1 MIGAKMGV
9 GGITPM
15 RVGRSE
21 GYGALRVCRS
31 SRCGLVS
38 RSESR
43 RVWAALEPLRER
55 TYRRIWSASVLSNFG
70 QLILGVGAAWEMTR
84 LTTSAGLVA
93 LVQTALMVPLM
104 LVSVPAGAIADMYDR
119 RKIALVGLSF
129 ATLCAAV
136 LTTLAFNGLT
146 SPWVLLAFCS
156 LIGAG
161 VALYSPAW
169 GASIPEQVTPE
180 HLPAAIALGSISY
193 NVARSF
199 GPAVGGVIVL
209 AAGAKAAFLTNSLAY
224 LPLLTAFLLWRRK
237 RIAPRLPP
245 ERIDRAILAGARY
258 ALHSSPVRAAMVRA
272 FSFGLAGAAA
282 SALVPLVARDLLK
295 GNASTYG
302 LLLGCSGV
310 GAVVGAMLVSKA
322 RERLTPEQAFR
333 LCACTGG
340 VMVLVVGFSHILML
354 TGAAMVIAGMVN
366 MLSIALL
373 NVGVQLSVPR
383 WVAGRALASF
393 QASLTGGIAVGA
405 WMWGHLA
412 AQRSIEIAFLG
423 SGVALIL
430 TPLIGLLMPMRHL
443 SPADVEMIELGAEP
457 EVALAITP
465 LSGPIAIEID
475 YRVNP
480 GEARQFY
487 DVMLKL
493 QRARQRNG
501 AFQWSLARDLSD
513 PELWTERYHLPT
525 WLDYS
530 RLRSRFTHADRAL
543 QEAAD
548 AFNDSR
554 TGRRVRRRLER
565 PFGSV
570 RWRADTPDSQGETI
584 NVYPP

>member
-1 MIGAKMGV
+1 MV
-9 GGITPM
+9 P
-15 RVGRSE
+15 SQ
-21 GYGALRVCRS
+21 
-31 SRCGLVS
+31 
-38 RSESR
+38 R
-43 RVWAALEPLRER
+43 RVWAPLEPLRER

-84 LTTSAGLVA
+84 LTTSASLVA
-93 LVQTALMVPLM
+93 LVQTALMLPLM
-104 LVSVPAGAIADMYDR
+104 LVSVPAGAIADMFDR
-119 RKIALVGLSF
+119 RRIAIVGLSF
-129 ATLCAAV
+129 ATVCAAV

-146 SPWVLLAFCS
+146 SPWILLAFCS

-169 GASIPEQVTPE
+169 GASIAEQVTPE

-193 NVARSF
+193 NLARSF

-209 AAGAKAAFLTNSLAY
+209 AAGARAAFLTNSLAY
-224 LPLLTAFLLWRRK
+224 LPLLTAFILWRRK
-237 RIAPRLPP
+237 STAPRLPP

-272 FSFGLAGAAA
+272 FSFGLAGAAG

-302 LLLGCSGV
+302 LLLGCGGV
-310 GAVVGAMLVSKA
+310 GAVVGALLVSKA

-340 VMVLVVGFSHILML
+340 VMVLVIGTSHVLVL
-354 TGAAMVIAGMVN
+354 TAAAMAIAGMVN

-383 WVAGRALASF
+383 WVAGRALAGF
-393 QASLTGGIAVGA
+393 QASLTGGIALGA
-405 WMWGHLA
+405 GMWGHVA

-430 TPLIGLLMPMRHL
+430 TPLIGLLIPMRHL
-443 SPADVEMIELGAEP
+443 LPADVEMIEIGSEP

-465 LSGPIAIEID
+465 RSGPIAIEID
-475 YRVNP
+475 YRVDP

-548 AFNDSR
+548 AFNGAR
-554 TGRRVRRRLER
+554 TARRVRRRLER

-570 RWRADTPDSQGETI
+570 RWRADTPDSQGDTI

>member
-1 MIGAKMGV
+1 
-9 GGITPM
+9 M
-15 RVGRSE
+15 RAAGPDPKADHQ
-21 GYGALRVCRS
+21 YGSRLRAECCLEEIKQRKRVP
-31 SRCGLVS
+31 VS
-38 RSESR
+38 RSGPR
-43 RVWAALEPLRER
+43 RIWPALEPLRER
-55 TYRRIWSASVLSNFG
+55 IYLRIWSASVVSNFG

-84 LTTSAGLVA
+84 LTTSASFVA
-93 LVQTALMVPLM
+93 LVQTALMLPLM
-104 LVSVPAGAIADMYDR
+104 LVSVPAGAIADMFDR
-119 RKIALVGLSF
+119 RKIAIVGLSF

-146 SPWVLLAFCS
+146 TPWVLLIFCS

-169 GASIPEQVTPE
+169 GASIPEQVSPQ

-193 NVARSF
+193 NLARSF

-209 AAGAKAAFLTNSLAY
+209 AAGARAAFLTNSLAY
-224 LPLLTAFLLWRRK
+224 LPLLTAFVLWRRK
-237 RIAPRLPP
+237 RTVPRLPP
-245 ERIDRAILAGARY
+245 ERIDRAIVAGARY

-272 FSFGLAGAAA
+272 FSFGLAGAAG

-310 GAVVGAMLVSKA
+310 GAVAGALLVSKA
-322 RERLTPEQAFR
+322 RERLTHEQAYR

-340 VMVLVVGFSHILML
+340 AMVLVIGLSHVLIL
-354 TGAAMVIAGMVN
+354 TAAAMVIAGMAN
-366 MLSIALL
+366 MLAIALL
-373 NVGVQLSVPR
+373 NVSVQLSVPR
-383 WVAGRALASF
+383 WVAGRALAGF
-393 QASLTGGIAVGA
+393 QASLTGGIALGA
-405 WMWGHLA
+405 GMWGHVT
-412 AQRSIEIAFLG
+412 AQRGIEIAFLA

-430 TPLIGLLMPMRHL
+430 TPLIGLLMPLRQN
-443 SPADVEMIELGAEP
+443 SPAGVEMIDIGHEP
-457 EVALAITP
+457 EVALAITAR
-465 LSGPIAIEID
+465 SGPIAIEID

-501 AFQWSLARDLSD
+501 AFEWSLARDLSD

-548 AFNDSR
+548 AFNRSR
-554 TGRRVRRRLER
+554 TDRRVRRRLER

-570 RWRADTPDSQGETI
+570 RWSADTPDSQGDSM

>member
-1 MIGAKMGV
+1 M
-9 GGITPM
+9 
-15 RVGRSE
+15 
-21 GYGALRVCRS
+21 
-31 SRCGLVS
+31 S
-38 RSESR
+38 RSASR
-43 RVWAALEPLRER
+43 RGWAALEPLRER

-84 LTTSAGLVA
+84 LTTSASLVA
-93 LVQTALMVPLM
+93 LVQTALMLPLM

-146 SPWVLLAFCS
+146 TPWVLLAFCS

-209 AAGAKAAFLTNSLAY
+209 AAGAPAAFLTNSLAY

-237 RIAPRLPP
+237 QIAPRLPP
-245 ERIDRAILAGARY
+245 ERIDRAIVAGARY
-258 ALHSSPVRAAMVRA
+258 ALHSSPVRATMVRA
-272 FSFGLAGAAA
+272 FSFGLAGAAG

-310 GAVVGAMLVSKA
+310 GAVAGALLVSKA

-333 LCACTGG
+333 LCACVSGLM
-340 VMVLVVGFSHILML
+340 VMVIGITHVRML
-354 TGAAMVIAGMVN
+354 TAAAMVIAGMVN

-383 WVAGRALASF
+383 WVAGRALAGF
-393 QASLTGGIAVGA
+393 QASLTGGIALGA

-412 AQRSIEIAFLG
+412 AQRGIEIAFLA
-423 SGVALIL
+423 SGVSLIL
-430 TPLIGLLMPMRHL
+430 TPLIGLLLPMRHM
-443 SPADVEMIELGAEP
+443 SPADVQMIEVGADP
-457 EVALAITP
+457 DVALAITP
-465 LSGPIAIEID
+465 RSGPIAIEID
-475 YRVNP
+475 YRVHP
-480 GEARQFY
+480 GDARQFY
-487 DVMLKL
+487 GVMLKL

-513 PELWTERYHLPT
+513 LELWTERYHLPT

-548 AFNDSR
+548 AFNVA
-554 TGRRVRRRLER
+554 GAGKRVRRRLER
-565 PFGSV
+565 PLGSV
-570 RWRADTPDSQGETI
+570 RWRADTPDSQGDTL

>member
-1 MIGAKMGV
+1 M
-9 GGITPM
+9 
-15 RVGRSE
+15 
-21 GYGALRVCRS
+21 LRVS
-31 SRCGLVS
+31 GDDSKPGWV
-38 RSESR
+38 
-43 RVWAALEPLRER
+43 ALAPLRER
-55 TYRRIWSASVLSNFG
+55 IYRRIWTASILSNFG

-84 LTTSAGLVA
+84 LTASASLVA
-93 LVQTALMVPLM
+93 LVQTALMLPLM
-104 LVSVPAGAIADMYDR
+104 LVSVPAGAIADMFDR
-119 RKIALVGLSF
+119 RKIAIAGLSF

-136 LTTLAFNGLT
+136 LTVLAFNGLT
-146 SPWVLLAFCS
+146 TPWVLLAFCS

-169 GASIPEQVTPE
+169 SASIPEQVTPE

-209 AAGAKAAFLTNSLAY
+209 AAGAKGAFLTNSLAY

-237 RIAPRLPP
+237 HVAPRLPP
-245 ERIDRAILAGARY
+245 ERIDRAIVGGARY

-272 FSFGLAGAAA
+272 LSFGLAGATG

-302 LLLGCSGV
+302 LLLGCTGV
-310 GAVVGAMLVSKA
+310 GAVAGALFVSKT
-322 RERLTPEQAFR
+322 RERLTADQAYR
-333 LCACTGG
+333 LCASVSGL
-340 VMVLVVGFSHILML
+340 MLVVIGLSRSLVLTAAAML
-354 TGAAMVIAGMVN
+354 IAGAAN
-366 MLSIALL
+366 MLAIALL
-373 NVGVQLSVPR
+373 NVSVQLSVPR
-383 WVAGRALASF
+383 WVAGRALSGF
-393 QASLTGGIAVGA
+393 QASLTGGVAIGA

-412 AQRSIEIAFLG
+412 AQWSIEIAFLA
-423 SGVALIL
+423 SGVALFL
-430 TPLIGLLMPMRHL
+430 TPVIGLLLPIRPMA
-443 SPADVEMIELGAEP
+443 PADAEVIELGAEP
-457 EVALAITP
+457 EVALAITAR
-465 LSGPIAIEID
+465 SGPIAIEID
-475 YRVNP
+475 YRVHP

-525 WLDYS
+525 WLDYC

-543 QEAAD
+543 QSAAD
-548 AFNDSR
+548 AFNR
-554 TGRRVRRRLER
+554 EGPARRIRRRLER
-565 PFGSV
+565 PLGSV
-570 RWRADTPDSQGETI
+570 RWRADTPDSQGDMI

>member
-1 MIGAKMGV
+1 
-9 GGITPM
+9 
-15 RVGRSE
+15 
-21 GYGALRVCRS
+21 
-31 SRCGLVS
+31 VS
-38 RSESR
+38 GSESR
-43 RVWAALEPLRER
+43 RVWAPLEPLRER

-84 LTTSAGLVA
+84 LTTSASLVA
-93 LVQTALMVPLM
+93 LVQTALMLPLM
-104 LVSVPAGAIADMYDR
+104 LVSVPAGAIADMFDR
-119 RKIALVGLSF
+119 RKIAMAGLSF

-136 LTTLAFNGLT
+136 LTVLAFNGLT
-146 SPWVLLAFCS
+146 TPGILLAFCS

-169 GASIPEQVTPE
+169 GASIPEQVSPE

-209 AAGAKAAFLTNSLAY
+209 AAGAPAAFLTNSLAY

-237 RIAPRLPP
+237 RVTPRLPP
-245 ERIDRAILAGARY
+245 ERIDRAIVAGARY

-272 FSFGLAGAAA
+272 FSFGLAGAAV

-310 GAVVGAMLVSKA
+310 GAVAGALLVSTA
-322 RERLTPEQAFR
+322 RERLSLEQAFR

-340 VMVLVVGFSHILML
+340 VMVLVIGLSHVMVL
-354 TGAAMVIAGMVN
+354 TAAAMAITGMVN
-366 MLSIALL
+366 MLAIALL
-373 NVGVQLSVPR
+373 NVSVQLSVPR
-383 WVAGRALASF
+383 WVAGRALAGY
-393 QASLTGGIAVGA
+393 QASLTGGVAVGA

-412 AQRSIEIAFLG
+412 AQRSIEVAFLG
-423 SGVALIL
+423 SGAALIL
-430 TPLIGLLMPMRHL
+430 TPLIGLLMPIRHT
-443 SPADVEMIELGAEP
+443 SPAGAEVIEIGAEP
-457 EVALAITP
+457 DVALAITP
-465 LSGPIAIEID
+465 RSGPIAIEID
-475 YRVNP
+475 YRVDP
-480 GEARQFY
+480 AEARQFY

-501 AFQWSLARDLSD
+501 AYQWSLARDLSD
-513 PELWTERYHLPT
+513 LELWTERYHLAT

-543 QEAAD
+543 QDAAD
-548 AFNDSR
+548 AFNGARGS
-554 TGRRVRRRLER
+554 RRVRRRLER

-570 RWRADTPDSQGETI
+570 RWRADTPDSQGDTI
-584 NVYPP
+584 NVYSP